1 MALERRRSQRRQVR
15 EKPIN
20 KCRIYCRRLSA
31 FLFSHLGL
39 TSLVICY
46 TIVGAIAFNRL
57 EINNEEELVLKMNKE
72 SQNVVLRL
80 WGVTVAFNILHKQNW
95 TKSVEDEIRI
105 YQGKLVEAV
114 KGGYDAQ
121 ENGRNQWSLPGA
133 FLYCL
138 TVITTIGYGN
148 IAPKTT
154 YGKIVTILYAIV
166 GIPLMFLYLTNIGN
180 GLAKGFKY
188 VYVKLCGKNKRLI
201 EYRETDQPKGRKSG
215 NIITV
220 PVHWCFFVIGIYI
233 CGGGALFSAWEK
245 WSFLDGVYFCFITLS
260 TIGFGDLVPGDSVVT
275 DSGSQGKLV
284 ICSIY
289 VLGGMALIAMCFNLV
304 QEEVVHKIKNLGKR
318 LGIISN
324 ENE

>member
-138 TVITTIGYGN
+138 TVITTIG
-148 IAPKTT
+148 K
-154 YGKIVTILYAIV
+154 
-166 GIPLMFLYLTNIGN
+166 
-180 GLAKGFKY
+180 
-188 VYVKLCGKNKRLI
+188 
-201 EYRETDQPKGRKSG
+201 
-215 NIITV
+215 
-220 PVHWCFFVIGIYI
+220 
-233 CGGGALFSAWEK
+233 
-245 WSFLDGVYFCFITLS
+245 
-260 TIGFGDLVPGDSVVT
+260 
-275 DSGSQGKLV
+275 
-284 ICSIY
+284 
-289 VLGGMALIAMCFNLV
+289 
-304 QEEVVHKIKNLGKR
+304 
-318 LGIISN
+318 
-324 ENE
+324 